1 MSQVH
6 PRLPLYRGG
15 GQVYRIDACGPQRA
29 AVAAG
34 KIKFHALT
42 HGHYP
47 GAKMPPAVLPGL
59 TSLGHWD
66 AWGTQD
72 WGLEDHR
79 NEGIEIVFLETGQ
92 MPFIV
97 DGHKF
102 EIQPGDLTI
111 TRPWQLH
118 RLGNPH
124 IGPGRLHWLIL
135 DVGVRRPSQNWHWPP
150 WVVLEAA
157 DLKELTDKLR
167 LNEQPVWHSTPEI
180 AHNFSELAGC
190 VEQHGKGRIL
200 SCLTVHLNHLLLNLL
215 TALRAQCRRADAMLI
230 TRQRTVDL
238 FLKDLASNPANLA
251 EPWSL
256 DSLAAHCGM
265 GVTQF
270 AEHCRSLTNL
280 SPIQYLI
287 RCRLEYAARRL
298 RAEPRRPV
306 TAIALDCGF
315 RSSQYF
321 ATAFR
326 RLFACSPLDWRRAQL
341 PRQRGAPARGAK

>member
-1 MSQVH
+1 MSQAYLR
-6 PRLPLYRGG
+6 PPLYRSG
-15 GQVYRIDACGPQRA
+15 GQVYSVDSCAPQRA

-47 GAKMPPAVLPGL
+47 GATMPPTVLPGV

-66 AWGTQD
+66 AWGVQD

-79 NEGIEIVFLETGQ
+79 NEGIEIVYLETGR

-97 DGHKF
+97 DGRKF
-102 EIQPGDLTI
+102 ELQPGDLTI

-118 RLGNPH
+118 RLGDPH

-135 DVGVRRPSQNWHWPP
+135 DVGVRRPSQSWQWPA

-167 LNEQPVWHSTPEI
+167 LNEHPVWRSTPDME
-180 AHNFSELAGC
+180 HNFAELAGC
-190 VEQHGKGRIL
+190 VERHGKARIV
-200 SCLTVHLNHLLLNLL
+200 SCLAVHLNHLLLSLL
-215 TALRAQCRRADAMLI
+215 DALRAQCRRADSKLI

-238 FLKDLASNPANLA
+238 FLKDLAGNPQNLA
-251 EPWSL
+251 EQWSL

-265 GVTQF
+265 GTTQF

-287 RCRLEYAARRL
+287 RCRLEHAARRL
-298 RAEPRRPV
+298 RAEPQCAV
-306 TAIALDCGF
+306 TTIAFDCGF
-315 RSSQYF
+315 MSSQYF
-321 ATAFR
+321 ATVFR
-326 RLFACSPLDWRRAQL
+326 QRYHCTPLAWRRA
-341 PRQRGAPARGAK
+341 AKS

>member
-1 MSQVH
+1 MAQAF
-6 PRLPLYRGG
+6 PRPPLYRDG
-15 GQVYRIDACGPQRA
+15 GQVYRIDSCGPQRA

-34 KIKFHALT
+34 KIEFHALT

-47 GAKMPPAVLPGL
+47 GDKIPQTVLPGV

-66 AWGTQD
+66 AWGAQD

-79 NEGIEIVFLETGQ
+79 NEGIEIVFLETGR

-97 DGHKF
+97 DGRKF
-102 EIQPGDLTI
+102 ELQPGDLTI

-118 RLGNPH
+118 RLGDPH
-124 IGPGRLHWLIL
+124 IGAGRLHWLIL

-150 WVVLEAA
+150 WVMLEAA

-167 LNEQPVWHSTPEI
+167 LNEHPVWRSTPEI
-180 AHNFSELAGC
+180 AHNFAELAKC
-190 VEQHGKGRIL
+190 VEQHGRTRIV
-200 SCLTVHLNHLLLNLL
+200 SCLAVHLNHLLLSLL
-215 TALRAQCRRADAMLI
+215 EALRAQCRRADAKLI

-238 FLKDLASNPANLA
+238 FLKDLANNPANLA

-256 DSLAAHCGM
+256 EDLAAQCGM
-265 GVTQF
+265 GLTQF
-270 AEHCRSLTNL
+270 TEHCRSLTNL
-280 SPIQYLI
+280 SPKQYLI

-298 RAEPRRPV
+298 RDEPRRSI
-306 TAIALDCGF
+306 TTIALDCGF
-315 RSSQYF
+315 ASSQYF

-326 RLFACSPLDWRRAQL
+326 QRYRTAPLAWRRAQTAQL
-341 PRQRGAPARGAK
+341 RPASERRKK